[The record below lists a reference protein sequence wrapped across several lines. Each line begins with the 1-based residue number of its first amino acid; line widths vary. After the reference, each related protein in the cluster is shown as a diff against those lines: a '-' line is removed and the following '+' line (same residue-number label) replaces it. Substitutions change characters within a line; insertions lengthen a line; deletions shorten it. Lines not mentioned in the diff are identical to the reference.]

1 MASSRKTNNRVLY
14 FIIILL
20 AAALVYMFIRSQKAV
35 NDRNESFTRG
45 VELKGELDKVMDE
58 YTTIKM
64 ENQDLSAQ
72 MSEKDSIILANRA
85 EIEKLIATQA
95 DYNKIRR
102 KLELLRKI
110 TQDYVARI
118 DSLVIVN
125 RELAEE
131 NTQLAE
137 TVTQVKAQN
146 NRLEADKAQLQEK
159 ITVASA
165 LKAYDLQAFTVRMRA
180 DGKEKPT
187 DRAAR
192 VTRINLQFT
201 IGENKVVEPGIKTIY
216 VRISRPDGQVMS
228 LGTDDL
234 YSFELNGKTLQYTL
248 KQEIDYRN
256 VAQDVK
262 MFWDRKDVST
272 PAMAGTYEVMLY
284 AEDVEIGRGS
294 FMIRE

>member
-1 MASSRKTNNRVLY
+1 MASPRKTNRILWI
-14 FIIILL
+14 IIILL
-20 AAALVYMFIRSQKAV
+20 LAALVYMFVRSQKAV
-35 NDRNESFTRG
+35 SERNESFTRG

-102 KLELLRKI
+102 KLDLLRKI

-118 DSLVIVN
+118 DSLVVVN
-125 RELAEE
+125 QTLTEE

-137 TVTQVKAQN
+137 TVTQFKAQN
-146 NRLEADKAQLQEK
+146 NKLEADKSRLQEK
-159 ITVASA
+159 VTMASA
-165 LKAYDLQAFTVRMRA
+165 LKAYDLQAFTVRVLPN
-180 DGKEKPT
+180 GKEKGT

-201 IGENKVVEPGIKTIY
+201 VGENKVVEPGLKTIY
-216 VRISRPDGQVMS
+216 ARISRPDGQVMS
-228 LGTDDL
+228 LGTEDN
-234 YSFELNGKTLQYTL
+234 YSFELNGQTLQYTL

-256 VAQDVK
+256 EAQDVK
-262 MFWDRKDVST
+262 MFWDRKNVST

-284 AEDVEIGRGS
+284 AEGAEIGRAS

>member
-1 MASSRKTNNRVLY
+1 MASSQKKNRVLY
-14 FIIILL
+14 FIIIVL

-85 EIEKLIATQA
+85 EIEKLIASQA

-118 DSLVIVN
+118 DSLVVVN

-137 TVTQVKAQN
+137 TVTQFKAQN

-216 VRISRPDGQVMS
+216 ARISRPDGQVMV

-256 VAQDVK
+256 EAQEVK
-262 MFWDRKDVST
+262 MFWDRKDVSV
-272 PAMAGTYEVMLY
+272 PAMAGTYDVMLY
-284 AEDVEIGRGS
+284 AEGVEIGRGS

>member
-1 MASSRKTNNRVLY
+1 MASSQKKNRVLY
-14 FIIILL
+14 FIIIVL

-85 EIEKLIATQA
+85 EIEKLIASQA

-118 DSLVIVN
+118 DSLVVVN

-137 TVTQVKAQN
+137 TVTQFKAQN

-216 VRISRPDGQVMS
+216 ARISRPDGQVMV

-256 VAQDVK
+256 EAQEVK
-262 MFWDRKDVST
+262 MFWDRKDVSV

-284 AEDVEIGRGS
+284 AEGVEIGRGS

>member
-1 MASSRKTNNRVLY
+1 MRRWFSETTTTFSPLASL
-14 FIIILL
+14 
-20 AAALVYMFIRSQKAV
+20 
-35 NDRNESFTRG
+35 G

-85 EIEKLIATQA
+85 EIEKLIASQA

-118 DSLVIVN
+118 DSLVVVN
-125 RELAEE
+125 RELTEE

-137 TVTQVKAQN
+137 TVTQFKAQN

-201 IGENKVVEPGIKTIY
+201 IGENKVVEPGMKTIY
-216 VRISRPDGQVMS
+216 ARISRPEGQVVS
-228 LGTDDL
+228 L
-234 YSFELNGKTLQYTL
+234 
-248 KQEIDYRN
+248 
-256 VAQDVK
+256 
-262 MFWDRKDVST
+262 
-272 PAMAGTYEVMLY
+272 
-284 AEDVEIGRGS
+284 
-294 FMIRE
+294 

>member
-1 MASSRKTNNRVLY
+1 M
-14 FIIILL
+14 
-20 AAALVYMFIRSQKAV
+20 VYMFIRSQKAV

-85 EIEKLIATQA
+85 EIEKLIASQA

-118 DSLVIVN
+118 DSLVVVN

-137 TVTQVKAQN
+137 TVTQFKAQN

-216 VRISRPDGQVMS
+216 ARISRPDGQVMV

-256 VAQDVK
+256 EAQDVK
-262 MFWDRKDVST
+262 MFWDRKDVSV

-284 AEDVEIGRGS
+284 AEGVEIGRGS

>member
-1 MASSRKTNNRVLY
+1 MASSQKKNRVLY
-14 FIIILL
+14 FIIIVL
-20 AAALVYMFIRSQKAV
+20 AAALVYMFIRSQKAE

-85 EIEKLIATQA
+85 EIEKLIASQA

-118 DSLVIVN
+118 DSLVVVN

-137 TVTQVKAQN
+137 TVTQFKAQN

-216 VRISRPDGQVMS
+216 ARISRPDGQVMV

-256 VAQDVK
+256 EAQDVK
-262 MFWDRKDVST
+262 MFWDRKDVSV

-284 AEDVEIGRGS
+284 AEGVEIGRGS

>member
-1 MASSRKTNNRVLY
+1 MGSLRKTNRVLY
-14 FIIILL
+14 IIVLLL
-20 AAALVYMFIRSQKAV
+20 AAALVYMFFRSQKAV
-35 NDRNESFTRG
+35 NERNESFTRG

-72 MSEKDSIILANRA
+72 MSEKDSIIMANRA

-118 DSLVIVN
+118 DSLVVVN

-165 LKAYDLQAFTVRMRA
+165 LKAYDLQATTVRMRA

-201 IGENKVVEPGIKTIY
+201 IGENKVVEPGLKTVY
-216 VRISRPDGQVMS
+216 ARISRPDGEVMA
-228 LGTDDL
+228 LGTEDN

-256 VAQDVK
+256 EAVPVK
-262 MFWDRKDVST
+262 MFWDRKDVSA
-272 PAMAGTYEVMLY
+272 PAMAGTYEIMLY
-284 AEDVEIGRGS
+284 AEGVEIGRGS

>member
-1 MASSRKTNNRVLY
+1 MASSQKKNRVLY
-14 FIIILL
+14 FIIIVL

-85 EIEKLIATQA
+85 EIEKLIASQA

-118 DSLVIVN
+118 DSLVVVN

-137 TVTQVKAQN
+137 TVTQFKAQN

-216 VRISRPDGQVMS
+216 ARISRPDGQVMV

-256 VAQDVK
+256 EAQDVK
-262 MFWDRKDVST
+262 MFWDRKDVSV

-284 AEDVEIGRGS
+284 AEGVEIGRGS

>member
-1 MASSRKTNNRVLY
+1 MGSLRKTNRVLY
-14 FIIILL
+14 IIVLLL

-35 NDRNESFTRG
+35 NERNESFTRG

-72 MSEKDSIILANRA
+72 MSEKDSIIMANRA

-118 DSLVIVN
+118 DSLVVVN

-165 LKAYDLQAFTVRMRA
+165 LKAYDLQATTVRMRA

-201 IGENKVVEPGIKTIY
+201 IGENKVVEPGLKTVY
-216 VRISRPDGQVMS
+216 ARISRPDGEVMA
-228 LGTDDL
+228 LGTEDN

-256 VAQDVK
+256 EAVPVK
-262 MFWDRKDVST
+262 MFWDRKDVSA
-272 PAMAGTYEVMLY
+272 PAMAGTYEIMLY
-284 AEDVEIGRGS
+284 AEGVEIGRGS

>member
-1 MASSRKTNNRVLY
+1 MGSLRKTNRVLY
-14 FIIILL
+14 IIVLLL
-20 AAALVYMFIRSQKAV
+20 AAALVYMFVRSQKAV
-35 NDRNESFTRG
+35 NERNESFTRG

-58 YTTIKM
+58 YTAIKM

-72 MSEKDSIILANRA
+72 MSEKDSIIMANRA

-118 DSLVIVN
+118 DSLVVVN

-165 LKAYDLQAFTVRMRA
+165 LKAYDLQATTVRMRA

-201 IGENKVVEPGIKTIY
+201 IGENKVVEPGLKTVY
-216 VRISRPDGQVMS
+216 ARISRPDGEVMA
-228 LGTDDL
+228 LGTEDN

-256 VAQDVK
+256 EAVPVK
-262 MFWDRKDVST
+262 MFWDRKDVSA
-272 PAMAGTYEVMLY
+272 PAMAGTYEIMLY
-284 AEDVEIGRGS
+284 AEGVEIGRGS

>member
-1 MASSRKTNNRVLY
+1 M
-14 FIIILL
+14 
-20 AAALVYMFIRSQKAV
+20 VYMFIRSQKAV

-85 EIEKLIATQA
+85 EIEKLIASQA

-118 DSLVIVN
+118 DSLVVVN

-137 TVTQVKAQN
+137 TVTQFKAQN

-216 VRISRPDGQVMS
+216 ARISRPDGQVMV

-256 VAQDVK
+256 EAQEVK
-262 MFWDRKDVST
+262 MFWDRKDVSV
-272 PAMAGTYEVMLY
+272 PARAGTYEVMLY
-284 AEDVEIGRGS
+284 AEGVEIGRGS

>member
-1 MASSRKTNNRVLY
+1 MGSLRKTNRVLY
-14 FIIILL
+14 IIVLLL
-20 AAALVYMFIRSQKAV
+20 AAALVYMFVRSQKAV
-35 NDRNESFTRG
+35 NERNESFTRG
-45 VELKGELDKVMDE
+45 VELKGELDRVMDE

-72 MSEKDSIILANRA
+72 MSEKDSIIMANRA

-118 DSLVIVN
+118 DSLVVVN

-165 LKAYDLQAFTVRMRA
+165 LKAYDLQATTVRMRA

-201 IGENKVVEPGIKTIY
+201 IGENKVVEPGLKTVY
-216 VRISRPDGQVMS
+216 ARIARPDGEVMA
-228 LGTDDL
+228 LGTEDN

-256 VAQDVK
+256 EAVPVK
-262 MFWDRKDVST
+262 MFWDRKDVSA
-272 PAMAGTYEVMLY
+272 PAMAGTYEIMLY
-284 AEDVEIGRGS
+284 AEGVEIGRGS

>member
-1 MASSRKTNNRVLY
+1 MGSLRKTNRVLY
-14 FIIILL
+14 IIVLLL
-20 AAALVYMFIRSQKAV
+20 AAALVYMFVRSQKAV
-35 NDRNESFTRG
+35 NERNESFTRG

-72 MSEKDSIILANRA
+72 MSEKDSIIMANRA

-118 DSLVIVN
+118 DSLVVVN

-165 LKAYDLQAFTVRMRA
+165 LKAYDLQATTVRMRA

-201 IGENKVVEPGIKTIY
+201 IGENKVVEPGLKTVY
-216 VRISRPDGQVMS
+216 ARISRPDGEVMA
-228 LGTDDL
+228 LGTEDN

-256 VAQDVK
+256 EAVPVK
-262 MFWDRKDVST
+262 MFWDRKDVSA
-272 PAMAGTYEVMLY
+272 PAMAGTYEIMLY
-284 AEDVEIGRGS
+284 AEGVEIGRGS

>member
-1 MASSRKTNNRVLY
+1 MASSQKKNRVLY
-14 FIIILL
+14 FIIIVL

-85 EIEKLIATQA
+85 EIEKLIASQA

-118 DSLVIVN
+118 DSLVVVN

-137 TVTQVKAQN
+137 TVTQFKAQN

-201 IGENKVVEPGIKTIY
+201 IGENKVVEPGIKMIY
-216 VRISRPDGQVMS
+216 ARISRPDGQVMV

-256 VAQDVK
+256 EAQDVK
-262 MFWDRKDVST
+262 MFWDRKDVSV

-284 AEDVEIGRGS
+284 AEGVEIGRGS

>member
-1 MASSRKTNNRVLY
+1 MGSLRKTNRVLY
-14 FIIILL
+14 IIVLLL
-20 AAALVYMFIRSQKAV
+20 AAALVYMFVRSQKAV
-35 NDRNESFTRG
+35 NERNESFTRG
-45 VELKGELDKVMDE
+45 VELKGELDRVMDE

-72 MSEKDSIILANRA
+72 MSEKDSIIMANRA

-118 DSLVIVN
+118 DSLVVVN

-146 NRLEADKAQLQEK
+146 NRLEADKVQLQEK

-165 LKAYDLQAFTVRMRA
+165 LKAYDLQATTVRMRA

-201 IGENKVVEPGIKTIY
+201 IGENKVVEPGLKTVY
-216 VRISRPDGQVMS
+216 ARIARPDGEVMA
-228 LGTDDL
+228 LGTEDN

-256 VAQDVK
+256 EAVPVK
-262 MFWDRKDVST
+262 MFWDRKDVSA
-272 PAMAGTYEVMLY
+272 PAMAGTYEIMLY
-284 AEDVEIGRGS
+284 AEGVEIGRGS

>member
-1 MASSRKTNNRVLY
+1 MASSQKKNRVLY
-14 FIIILL
+14 FIIIVL

-85 EIEKLIATQA
+85 EIEKLIASQA

-118 DSLVIVN
+118 DSLVVVN

-137 TVTQVKAQN
+137 TVTQFKAQN

-216 VRISRPDGQVMS
+216 ARISRPDGQVMV

-234 YSFELNGKTLQYTL
+234 YSFELNGKTLQ
-248 KQEIDYRN
+248 
-256 VAQDVK
+256 
-262 MFWDRKDVST
+262 
-272 PAMAGTYEVMLY
+272 
-284 AEDVEIGRGS
+284 
-294 FMIRE
+294 

>member
-1 MASSRKTNNRVLY
+1 MASSQKKNRVLY
-14 FIIILL
+14 FIIIVL

-85 EIEKLIATQA
+85 EIEKLIASQA

-118 DSLVIVN
+118 DSLVVVN

-137 TVTQVKAQN
+137 TVTQFKAQN

-216 VRISRPDGQVMS
+216 ARISRPDGQVMV

-248 KQEIDYRN
+248 KQDIDYRN
-256 VAQDVK
+256 EAQDVK
-262 MFWDRKDVST
+262 MFWDRKDVSV

-284 AEDVEIGRGS
+284 AEGVEIGRGS

>member
-1 MASSRKTNNRVLY
+1 MASSQKKNRVLY
-14 FIIILL
+14 FIIIVL

-85 EIEKLIATQA
+85 EIEKLIASQA

-118 DSLVIVN
+118 DSLVVVN

-137 TVTQVKAQN
+137 TVTQFKAQN

-216 VRISRPDGQVMS
+216 ACISRPDGQVMV

-256 VAQDVK
+256 EAQDVK
-262 MFWDRKDVST
+262 MFWDRKDVSV

-284 AEDVEIGRGS
+284 AEGVEIGRGS

>member
-1 MASSRKTNNRVLY
+1 M
-14 FIIILL
+14 
-20 AAALVYMFIRSQKAV
+20 VYMFIRSQKAV

-85 EIEKLIATQA
+85 EIEKLIASQA

-118 DSLVIVN
+118 DSLVVVN

-137 TVTQVKAQN
+137 TVTQFKAQN

-216 VRISRPDGQVMS
+216 ARISRPDGQVMV

-256 VAQDVK
+256 EAQEVK
-262 MFWDRKDVST
+262 MFWDRKDVSV

-284 AEDVEIGRGS
+284 AEGVEIGRGS